1 MNLHTVPD
9 ILRASAHRYPDK
21 TALIWRD
28 ERYTYAQ
35 LDEASDRRAAAL
47 HACGVRPGD
56 RVAVAAG
63 NSAELV
69 LHLFAVWKAGGL
81 LVDLNPTQPPDV
93 LVTLLERIGAETLLV
108 DAGNQWAVGRGPWA
122 VSGEVMT
129 FSGSRQQLNVLRRV
143 PLAQHS
149 PPAADC
155 PLPTAHSLACVSYTS
170 GSTSHP
176 RGVRL
181 PHRNLIRNAELN
193 IKYLDIRPDD
203 RACLVLPLFFGMNR
217 ASLLAYF
224 LAGATVLLERGFVDV
239 NGVLDAMRRERI
251 DCFSAVPSILH
262 TILTRGDAS
271 PERGPHLRLIRMGA
285 GQVTQSLLDG
295 LAAVSPGV
303 RIFITYGLTEIGLV
317 TVLSPED
324 VRSRPGSCGR
334 LLPEVAVRLEEG
346 SGEILV
352 AGPHAARGYEG
363 DDEATRAIFGPDGI
377 RTGDLGSLDADGFLY
392 LKGRSKELI
401 KSAGENI
408 APAEIEAHLLS
419 WPAVSECVVIG
430 VPDEQLGETIRAY
443 VVPAPGQTLDAAAV
457 LQFCRRGLSPL
468 KRPREVVLCAALP
481 RTANGKV
488 DRRALLAEPDRW
500 RL

>member
-1 MNLHTVPD
+1 MILHTVPD
-9 ILRASAHRYPDK
+9 ILRASSCRFPDK

-28 ERYTYAQ
+28 EHYTYEQ
-35 LDEASDRRAAAL
+35 LDEASDRRAVAL
-47 HACGVRPGD
+47 HECGVRPGD

-63 NSAELV
+63 NSAELI
-69 LHLFAVWKAGGL
+69 LHLFAVWKVGGV
-81 LVDLNPTQPPDV
+81 LVDLNPTQPSEV
-93 LVTLLERIGAETLLV
+93 LVSLLERTGAETLLV
-108 DAGNQWAVGRGPWA
+108 DAGNQWAVGSGQWA
-122 VSGEVMT
+122 VSSAGKT
-129 FSGSRQQLNVLRRV
+129 FPGRRQQLTVLRRV
-143 PLAQHS
+143 PTAH
-149 PPAADC
+149 C
-155 PLPTAHSLACVSYTS
+155 PLPTAHSLACISYTS

-193 IKYLDIRPDD
+193 IQYLDIRPDD

-239 NGVLDAMRRERI
+239 NGVLDAMRRARI
-251 DCFSAVPSILH
+251 DSLSAVPSILH
-262 TILTRGDAS
+262 TTLTRGDAS
-271 PERGPHLRLIRMGA
+271 PERGPHLRSIRMGA
-285 GQVTQSLLDG
+285 GQVTESLLDG
-295 LAAVSPGV
+295 LSATFPGV

-324 VRSRPGSCGR
+324 VRSRLGSCGR

-346 SGEILV
+346 TGEILV
-352 AGPHAARGYEG
+352 SGPHAAQGYEG
-363 DDEATRAIFGPDGI
+363 DDEATRAVFGPEGI
-377 RTGDLGSLDADGFLY
+377 RTGDLGVLDADGFLY

-408 APAEIEAHLLS
+408 SPAEIEAHLLS
-419 WPAVSECVVIG
+419 WSAVSECAVLG

-443 VVPAPGQTLDAAAV
+443 VVPAPGQPLDAAAV
-457 LQFCRRGLSPL
+457 LQFCRKGLSPL
-468 KRPREVVLCAALP
+468 KRPREVVLCATLP

-488 DRRALLAEPDRW
+488 DRRALLADPDRW
-500 RL
+500 RA